1 MKRIVFILL
10 LFLLPSGLCYAGS
23 SIDGTWKVNYRL
35 CLYYNDELYDCEKG
49 KSNYIVS
56 DNELYYGVSKV
67 GTAKK
72 SGNTVTFEYDSE
84 YMKTSYEAA
93 FQSAGAEVTVQ
104 EASLSF
110 SGTLRKNTIKNGK
123 IKGTIVLVF
132 ESTGNVQPTPT
143 PPKRGFGTI
152 VLVFENTGNGGG
164 GKKSKIE
171 PLEAEPRVTPEPG
184 VTYTLEF
191 SGKLTAKR
199 LKKGRSLKELHNTEE
214 HYSDIINAF
223 DYSKLY
229 QSNSWG
235 HP

>member
-1 MKRIVFILL
+1 MKRRVFVLL

-23 SIDGTWKVNYRL
+23 SIDGTWKVKYRV
-35 CLYYNDELYDCEKG
+35 CLYYNDALYDCDKG
-49 KSNYIVS
+49 NSNYIVS

-110 SGTLRKNTIKNGK
+110 SGTLRKNTIKNGN

-132 ESTGNVQPTPT
+132 ES
-143 PPKRGFGTI
+143 
-152 VLVFENTGNGGG
+152 TGNGGG

-171 PLEAEPRVTPEPG
+171 PLEAEPSATPEPRVTPEPG

-191 SGKLTAKR
+191 SGKFTAKR
-199 LKKGRSLKELHNTEE
+199 LKKGNTLKELHNTEE

-223 DYSKLY
+223 DYSKLH
-229 QSNSWG
+229 Q
-235 HP
+235 

>member
-1 MKRIVFILL
+1 MKRIVFVLL

-23 SIDGTWKVNYRL
+23 SIDGTWKVKYRV
-35 CLYYNDELYDCEKG
+35 CLYYNDALYDCDKG
-49 KSNYIVS
+49 NSNYIVS

-72 SGNTVTFEYDSE
+72 SGNKVTFEYDYE

-132 ESTGNVQPTPT
+132 ESTGNVQPTPP
-143 PPKRGFGTI
+143 PPKRGFGTN
-152 VLVFENTGNGGG
+152 VLVFESTGNGGG

-171 PLEAEPRVTPEPG
+171 PLEAEPSATPEPRVTPEPG

-191 SGKLTAKR
+191 SGKFTAKR
-199 LKKGRSLKELHNTEE
+199 LKKGNTLKELHNTEE

-223 DYSKLY
+223 DYSKLH
-229 QSNSWG
+229 Q
-235 HP
+235 